1 MEAIYEVEVTTGSMI
16 HAGTFD
22 NILITL
28 IGTQGVSERTK
39 LDSYGRDFKTGMV
52 SSFFFSFTLGNLL
65 LIRLEK
71 DHFMFLP
78 ENDWFC
84 SLVNVRTPE
93 KDLINFP
100 CYRWMAEGEVIEL
113 QQAKVSLSLCPLHWF
128 RVYVCVPS
136 SSSRGNEF
144 KTGLPQH
151 ACFQEPLFFPSV
163 VRFSFTKD
171 MDSAFNCSTLHWM
184 DDDFLRYQLLNG
196 PNPMMIHRC
205 TELPLNF
212 AITDEPFVKQKG
224 SSGQGNIFLCDN
236 KRLADLPTQVIN
248 GKQQHVAS
256 PLCLLYRNQV
266 GKFLPIAFQVPLM
279 GFINLRQ
286 YQNGLDQILKYKIAF
301 KVVQMKFLAMHI
313 INQKLGF
320 YVFAVMYFVCVL
332 LSKLLVPHTRYTLQI
347 NTLIRNEL
355 LGPEGAVTQ
364 NTSIGDEGMTS
375 LLKKALSDLTYSSLC
390 LPEDISDRG
399 LESVP
404 NFFCRDGGHRLW
416 SFINEVMVMCSQW
429 DTELQD
435 WIKEIFIHGFL
446 EQSSTGESD
455 DSTVE
460 KVIKFVAMVICSF
473 SSTFGPQSRTGNWF
487 PNQTLIRFKDYFCQM
502 SINDRNNGLQV
513 PYTYMCPDNISNS
526 VSI

>member
-113 QQAKVSLSLCPLHWF
+113 QQAKGLYMYLLLLGEIKMQKLARKPDQWVQMEDMKSACW
-128 RVYVCVPS
+128 
-136 SSSRGNEF
+136 SSR
-144 KTGLPQH
+144 T
-151 ACFQEPLFFPSV
+151 A
-163 VRFSFTKD
+163 
-171 MDSAFNCSTLHWM
+171 LHWM

-212 AITDEPFVKQKG
+212 AITDGTLKNKAA
-224 SSGQGNIFLCDN
+224 SKGNIFLCDN

-266 GKFLPIAFQVPLM
+266 GKFLPIQNCIICDPGPPKPVLSVNFSKFS
-279 GFINLRQ
+279 FIHHMR
-286 YQNGLDQILKYKIAF
+286 
-301 KVVQMKFLAMHI
+301 
-313 INQKLGF
+313 
-320 YVFAVMYFVCVL
+320 VMYFVCVL

-416 SFINEVMVMCSQW
+416 MMVMCSQW

-455 DSTVE
+455 DRLWLSYLD
-460 KVIKFVAMVICSF
+460 K
-473 SSTFGPQSRTGNWF
+473 N
-487 PNQTLIRFKDYFCQM
+487 TLLDTLPDMNTSAYLVSVFWLLSKPSLDLVPLGQYPEDYFCQM

>member
-39 LDSYGRDFKTGMV
+39 LDSYGRDFKTGMYKV
-52 SSFFFSFTLGNLL
+52 TTRFTLGNLL

-113 QQAKVSLSLCPLHWF
+113 QQAKGLYMLGEIKMQKLARKPDQWVQMEDMKSACW
-128 RVYVCVPS
+128 
-136 SSSRGNEF
+136 SSR
-144 KTGLPQH
+144 T
-151 ACFQEPLFFPSV
+151 A
-163 VRFSFTKD
+163 
-171 MDSAFNCSTLHWM
+171 LHWM

-212 AITDEPFVKQKG
+212 AITDGKTIPNLLF
-224 SSGQGNIFLCDN
+224 S
-236 KRLADLPTQVIN
+236 DLPTQVIN

-286 YQNGLDQILKYKIAF
+286 YQNGLDQILKY
-301 KVVQMKFLAMHI
+301 
-313 INQKLGF
+313 
-320 YVFAVMYFVCVL
+320 VMYFVCVL

-364 NTSIGDEGMTS
+364 VLIQDY
-375 LLKKALSDLTYSSLC
+375 LTYSSLC

-416 SFINEVMVMCSQW
+416 SFINDFITRVMVMCSQW

-455 DSTVE
+455 DRL
-460 KVIKFVAMVICSF
+460 C
-473 SSTFGPQSRTGNWF
+473 WF
-487 PNQTLIRFKDYFCQM
+487 PNVPLGQYPEDYFCQM